1 MVTMFELHGDL
12 SMNSVAWDTSFNILA
27 KFSSHNK
34 NKGKNDSWERSQLR
48 VQAQRAMRRRA
59 MIDHFERF
67 LAVTPCKRQRQ
78 REETPAPPAGSR
90 TTYREG
96 VPCPMSANGQVVRRT
111 SKEGVNYL
119 GCSCFRPGA
128 EEQDHCPFFS
138 RSWMLQQIFWKPFG
152 MSFVEFDLFCPLS
165 VATFCAVCDSKASS
179 KVLEFEVLNDI
190 FWEVE
195 WSPCQRCFHPFK
207 MGNFPDSTPSW
218 NLLNLYTGKA
228 VSSSSAPPG
237 VCDFFCLEVWCV

>member
-1 MVTMFELHGDL
+1 MF
-12 SMNSVAWDTSFNILA
+12 
-27 KFSSHNK
+27 
-34 NKGKNDSWERSQLR
+34 
-48 VQAQRAMRRRA
+48 
-59 MIDHFERF
+59 
-67 LAVTPCKRQRQ
+67 
-78 REETPAPPAGSR
+78 
-90 TTYREG
+90 
-96 VPCPMSANGQVVRRT
+96 ANGQVVRRT

-152 MSFVEFDLFCPLS
+152 LSFVECDLFCPLS

-195 WSPCQRCFHPFK
+195 WSPCQRCFHPLK
-207 MGNFPDSTPSW
+207 MGNFPDSEICWICTLARLCPVPVRLQVCVIFFVWKFDAYRHRCRCLFFHWNNEIHTICMLVVSNILVNTTQKIQRNLTVFDLRSYRSSW
-218 NLLNLYTGKA
+218 IMNFVAMDIWKFWYTYGWWFRNPTQ
-228 VSSSSAPPG
+228 PPG
-237 VCDFFCLEVWCV
+237 MYKTLLMGYTTNRIMIYRPKN